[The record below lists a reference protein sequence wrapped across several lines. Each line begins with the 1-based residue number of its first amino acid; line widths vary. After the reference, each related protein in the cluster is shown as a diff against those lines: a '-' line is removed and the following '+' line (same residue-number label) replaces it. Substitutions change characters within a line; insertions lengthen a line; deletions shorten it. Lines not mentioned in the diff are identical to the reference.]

1 MTQSFG
7 DRLSVPPVSG
17 VAAHLSCQSP
27 TEVWISI
34 GGTEAVTT
42 TFGVFQALRVEGS
55 QGYDIYGAVGRIGAF
70 IPHIEDQYRASEWW
84 VCGYGLVRVKASHS
98 YEDQGFPH
106 SEKNF
111 EAALVSVT
119 PFAYYE
125 SAVRVILADM
135 QLAGIVDAYRAR
147 TSDANVREALRRW
160 DAGVRVV
167 NLSRFERKA
176 VAGQWRIVYEGTE
189 SPINGADVIM
199 YTDSGE

>member
-7 DRLSVPPVSG
+7 DRLSAPPVSG
-17 VAAHLSCQSP
+17 VVAHLSCQSP
-27 TEVWISI
+27 TEAWISI

-42 TFGVFQALRVEGS
+42 TLGVFPALEFEGS
-55 QGYDIYGAVGRIGAF
+55 KGYDIYGAVGRIGAF
-70 IPHIEDQYRASEWW
+70 IPHIEDRYHASEWW

-111 EAALVSVT
+111 EAALVSVM

-125 SAVRVILADM
+125 STGSARRFSPTCEFTSHAE
-135 QLAGIVDAYRAR
+135 AYRTRA
-147 TSDANVREALRRW
+147 SEANVREALRRW

-167 NLSRFERKA
+167 NTQFERRA
-176 VAGQWRIVYEGTE
+176 IARQWQIVYAETE
-189 SPINGADVIM
+189 SPVNGADV
-199 YTDSGE
+199 DHLH

>member
-1 MTQSFG
+1 
-7 DRLSVPPVSG
+7 
-17 VAAHLSCQSP
+17 LSCQSP

-42 TFGVFQALRVEGS
+42 TLGVFQALRVEGS
-55 QGYDIYGAVGRIGAF
+55 QGYDIYDAVGRIGAF

-106 SEKNF
+106 STKNS
-111 EAALVSVT
+111 EAALVSVM

-135 QLAGIVDAYRAR
+135 QLAGIADAYRAR

-167 NLSRFERKA
+167 NSNRFERKA
-176 VAGQWRIVYEGTE
+176 IEGQWQVVYAGTE
-189 SPINGADVIM
+189 SPIKGADIVLNA
-199 YTDSGE
+199 DSKE